1 MKRSILLSAGFATF
15 GALLLRAAAAAA
27 DTGGDAGASG
37 DPVEE
42 AVSIPGSSMTGYL
55 IWVVFVLLM
64 VTVLIVIVIRWLA
77 LRNRTLITNRALR
90 SLGGVPLGANKSL
103 QIIDLSGRLYV
114 VGVGENVALLDKIDD
129 PEEARAI
136 MEALE
141 QQQFQSWNPASVKEW
156 FDRLRNRNKTVEP
169 GKELWQEPDSFQSLL
184 QTRLQKQSDRRQEV
198 ESMLKD
204 QNHNDRLSDE

>member
-1 MKRSILLSAGFATF
+1 MRRSILLSAGCASF

-27 DTGGDAGASG
+27 DSGAGLGTPA
-37 DPVEE
+37 DPAEDTVN
-42 AVSIPGSSMTGYL
+42 IPGSSMTGYL

-103 QIIDLSGRLYV
+103 QIIDLSGRVYV

-141 QQQFQSWNPASVKEW
+141 QQQFQGWNPASVKVW
-156 FDRLRNRNKTVEP
+156 FDRLRRREKAEEP
-169 GKELWQEPDSFQSLL
+169 GNELWQEPESFQSLL
-184 QTRLQKQSDRRQEV
+184 QNRLRKQSDRRQEV

-204 QNHNDRLSDE
+204 ENQNDRLSDE